1 MDPIFMNDGD
11 SKTCDSHRLSLNC
24 SIYEILAFT
33 MQGRDLK
40 RSRKAINLKYI
51 SSDVEER
58 L

>member
-11 SKTCDSHRLSLNC
+11 SKTCDSHRLSLTC

-40 RSRKAINLKYI
+40 RS
-51 SSDVEER
+51 
-58 L
+58 

>member
-11 SKTCDSHRLSLNC
+11 SKTCDSHRLSFNC

-40 RSRKAINLKYI
+40 RS
-51 SSDVEER
+51 
-58 L
+58 